1 MISFIVELENHPGSA
16 ADVAEAIAEGGINV
30 TGGAGTACGTT
41 GQFAVTTNDEA
52 GTRRALLRRGFKFRE
67 VEVVPVTFADSP
79 GALAQ
84 TCRAL
89 ADANINIEAAFG
101 VAVADRITM
110 AFATD
115 DPAKARSILS
125 QKSTAGRSR

>member
-16 ADVAEAIAEGGINV
+16 AEVAEAIAERGINV
-30 TGGAGTACGTT
+30 TGGAGVACGTT
-41 GQFAVTTNDEA
+41 GQFALTTNDEA
-52 GTRRALLRRGFKFRE
+52 GTRRFRE
-67 VEVVPVTFADSP
+67 VEVVPVSFADSP
-79 GALAQ
+79 GTLAQ

-89 ADANINIEAAFG
+89 ADAKVNIEAAFG
-101 VAVADRITM
+101 VSVDGNRITM

-125 QKSTAGRSR
+125 QKSTADSSR